1 MGLSV
6 GNLSAERVDSLL
18 HFNRCADHVALKL
31 SAFIRNHV
39 VASCLEQN
47 VVCAKLLELDVERT
61 VFVGGAGH
69 HVGAALRIA
78 YIDFNSGDRSVGL
91 SVGNHSAE
99 RVGLGQRDSQTAD
112 VAVGE

>member
-1 MGLSV
+1 MRLGV
-6 GNLSAERVDSLL
+6 GNCSAECAYRLL
-18 HFNRCADHVALKL
+18 HLYCYVEVALERN
-31 SAFIRNHV
+31 FFRRNHV

-47 VVCAKLLELDVERT
+47 VVCAKLLELEVEHS
-61 VFVGGAGH
+61 VFIGGAGH
-69 HVGAALRIA
+69 HVGAALWIA

-99 RVGLGQRDSQTAD
+99 RVSLGQRDSQTAD

>member
-6 GNLSAERVDSLL
+6 GNHSAERVDCLL
-18 HFNRCADHVALKL
+18 HLNSLADHVALKR

-39 VASCLEQN
+39 VARCLEQD
-47 VVCAKLLELDVERT
+47 VVCAKLLELEVERS
-61 VFVGGAGH
+61 VFIGGAGH
-69 HVGAALRIA
+69 HVGAALWIA

-91 SVGNHSAE
+91 SVGNHSTE

>member
-1 MGLSV
+1 MRLGV
-6 GNLSAERVDSLL
+6 GNCSAECAYRLL
-18 HFNRCADHVALKL
+18 HLYCYVEVALERN
-31 SAFIRNHV
+31 FFRRNHV

-47 VVCAKLLELDVERT
+47 VVCAKLFELEVERS
-61 VFVGGAGH
+61 VFIGGAGH
-69 HVGAALRIA
+69 HVGAALRVA
-78 YIDFNSGDRSVGL
+78 YVYLNALDRCFGL